1 VHLDFGARE
10 IGAVVFAL
18 PKRAYTLAVASRW
31 ATFSESVGRNVGKN
45 FSRFKFNNYINY
57 LIV

>member
-1 VHLDFGARE
+1 MHLDFGAKE
-10 IGAVVFAL
+10 IGAVVFEL

-45 FSRFKFNNYINY
+45 FSRLKIDNYINY